1 MTQADIANF
10 QAILS
15 IVEQADD
22 PSKIPWKFERIR
34 DFNDEDSIDCLL
46 LKYYGERVGERGHI
60 QRRVI
65 WTCKVPIP
73 SHVRK
78 AAEDM
83 MRRQFSGT
91 APAPRRRK
99 LYITDGN
106 DNTAHDDNNMALFD
120 VVTDVDWQIEQA
132 VATAGTDSRD
142 EILEYDDE

>member
-1 MTQADIANF
+1 
-10 QAILS
+10 
-15 IVEQADD
+15 
-22 PSKIPWKFERIR
+22 
-34 DFNDEDSIDCLL
+34 
-46 LKYYGERVGERGHI
+46 
-60 QRRVI
+60 
-65 WTCKVPIP
+65 
-73 SHVRK
+73 
-78 AAEDM
+78 M